1 MIEKADKVVNLLID
15 RKEQIATM
23 ESCTGGGLANMITNI
38 PGASEILLYSAVTYS
53 NEYKI
58 KMGVP
63 KETID
68 EFTVYS
74 METAVE
80 MSKAI
85 ADFAHSDY
93 GVGITGKLKRSDPN
107 NITDNDDLVYFS
119 IYDANKKYCYTDSL
133 YVSKENRSENKDLV
147 IEKIFDT
154 IIEILEEKQKDENYE
169 KYQKL

>member
-1 MIEKADKVVNLLID
+1 MIEKAETVVNLLIK

-38 PGASEILLYSAVTYS
+38 PGASEVLLFSAVTYS

-63 KETID
+63 EETID

-74 METAVE
+74 METATE
-80 MSKAI
+80 MAKAI
-85 ADFAHSDY
+85 SDFAHSDY

-107 NITDNDDLVYFS
+107 NITENDDLVYFA
-119 IYDANKKYCYTDSL
+119 IYDKKNKRFYTDSL
-133 YVSKENRSENKDLV
+133 YVTKENRFENKDMV
-147 IEKIFDT
+147 IEKILDT
-154 IIEILEEKQKDENYE
+154 LKSALEEAS
-169 KYQKL
+169 

>member
-1 MIEKADKVVNLLID
+1 MIEKAEKVVNLLIE

-58 KMGVP
+58 KMGVS

-68 EFTVYS
+68 KFTVYS
-74 METAVE
+74 METAID
-80 MSKAI
+80 MAKAI
-85 ADFAHSDY
+85 SEFAHSNY

-107 NITDNDDLVYFS
+107 NITENDDLVYFA
-119 IYDANKKYCYTDSL
+119 IYDKKNDCCYTDSL
-133 YVSKENRSENKDLV
+133 YVTKEKRFQNKDMV
-147 IEKIFDT
+147 IEKILDT
-154 IIEILEEKQKDENYE
+154 LKEILESKNLKG
-169 KYQKL
+169 

>member
-1 MIEKADKVVNLLID
+1 MLEKAERVVNLLIE

-58 KMGVP
+58 KMGVL

-68 EFTVYS
+68 KYTVYS
-74 METAVE
+74 METATE
-80 MSKAI
+80 MARAI
-85 ADFAHSDY
+85 STFAHSDY

-107 NITDNDDLVYFS
+107 NITENDDLVYFV
-119 IYDANKKYCYTDSL
+119 IYDRNKDLFYKDSL
-133 YVSKENRSENKDLV
+133 SVTKEERVENKDMV
-147 IEKIFDT
+147 IEKVLDGL
-154 IIEILEEKQKDENYE
+154 IEAIKK
-169 KYQKL
+169 

>member
-1 MIEKADKVVNLLID
+1 MLEKAERVVNLLIE

-58 KMGVP
+58 KMGVL

-68 EFTVYS
+68 KYTVYS
-74 METAVE
+74 MEIATE
-80 MSKAI
+80 MARAI
-85 ADFAHSDY
+85 STFAHSDY

-107 NITDNDDLVYFS
+107 NITENDDLVYFV
-119 IYDANKKYCYTDSL
+119 IYDRNKDLFYKDSL
-133 YVSKENRSENKDLV
+133 SVTKEERVENKDMV
-147 IEKIFDT
+147 IEKVLDVL
-154 IIEILEEKQKDENYE
+154 IEVIKK
-169 KYQKL
+169 

>member
-1 MIEKADKVVNLLID
+1 MLKKAERVVNLLIE

-58 KMGVP
+58 KMGVL

-68 EFTVYS
+68 KYTVYS
-74 METAVE
+74 METATE
-80 MSKAI
+80 MARAI
-85 ADFAHSDY
+85 STFAHSDY

-107 NITDNDDLVYFS
+107 NITENDDLVYFV
-119 IYDANKKYCYTDSL
+119 IYDRNKDLFYKDSL
-133 YVSKENRSENKDLV
+133 SVTKEERVENKDMV
-147 IEKIFDT
+147 IEKVLDGL
-154 IIEILEEKQKDENYE
+154 IEVIKK
-169 KYQKL
+169 

>member
-1 MIEKADKVVNLLID
+1 MIEKAEKVVNLLVE

-23 ESCTGGGLANMITNI
+23 ESCTGGGLANVITNI
-38 PGASEILLYSAVTYS
+38 PGASEVLLYSAVTYS

-63 KETID
+63 KEIID

-85 ADFAHSDY
+85 SDFAHSDY

-107 NITDNDDLVYFS
+107 NITENDDLVYFA
-119 IYDANKKYCYTDSL
+119 IYDKKNNHFYTDSL
-133 YVSKENRSENKDLV
+133 YVTKENRFENKDMV
-147 IEKIFDT
+147 IEKILDT
-154 IIEILEEKQKDENYE
+154 LQSILEKK
-169 KYQKL
+169 K